1 MKRVP
6 SSPAEAVL
14 SAGSRRVAAAR
25 LSLVAGAAV
34 ALAACSSGPTISSL
48 TPSLPQQE
56 RMGFGETFNRGY
68 VPSEEALAQVKEGN
82 SQDQVM
88 IALGTPTTISTI
100 NGDVFYY
107 ISERQT
113 RTFTFQA
120 PRTVERNVL
129 AIYFNRERKVER
141 MANYGLQDGKVFD
154 FISRSTVTGGEEAN
168 LLRQIIQGPRT

>member
-1 MKRVP
+1 MMRVP
-6 SSPAEAVL
+6 SSLAGI
-14 SAGSRRVAAAR
+14 SARVSPSAAR
-25 LSLVAGAAV
+25 RLTLAAGVALT
-34 ALAACSSGPTISSL
+34 LAACSSGPTLTSL
-48 TPSLPQQE
+48 TPTLPQQE

-68 VPSEEALAQVKEGN
+68 VMSEEALAQVKEGN

-120 PRTVERNVL
+120 PSTVERNVL
-129 AIYFNRERKVER
+129 AIYFNRERRVER
-141 MANYGLQDGKVFD
+141 TANYGLQDGKVFD
-154 FISRSTVTGGEEAN
+154 FISRQTVTGGEEAN

>member
-1 MKRVP
+1 MMRVP
-6 SSPAEAVL
+6 SSSAEAGLPVVM
-14 SAGSRRVAAAR
+14 RRPGQVRLALVAAAA
-25 LSLVAGAAV
+25 L
-34 ALAACSSGPTISSL
+34 ALAACSSGPTLSSL
-48 TPSLPQQE
+48 APSLPQQE

-154 FISRSTVTGGEEAN
+154 FISRTTVTGGEEAN
-168 LLRQIIQGPRT
+168 LLRQIMQGPRT